1 MGRFKKTSI
10 TKQYLVL
17 LSCSFLV
24 ILLLSFLILFQARQ
38 AVIQT
43 GNEFAAMFSG
53 SLSTELSAISTQAKS
68 ICEQMLYDANATS
81 LLKAT
86 NWSEVDVKILDEIRV
101 QKVYFNEANP
111 NIADISFFSPLINWT
126 SLYNE
131 ESLLDMAAAVTDARM
146 PVCLGIKYGTF
157 VNSGDTPYLVFGA
170 PSYSDYR
177 QTGYIFV
184 SIHPPQISVP
194 ADRQEAASAVF
205 LMVDEGYETYAFNC
219 DSAMA
224 DEIIRESGLREELF
238 APDAPESRTDIIL
251 EEYVVSY
258 QYVKAADCYI
268 ISAVDTDKISERLRS
283 INLLCITMIAATVL
297 LLMAVYLALYRNYI
311 IPIRNFNGIIRE
323 TEANNQRTIK
333 GPLGLQ
339 GCEEIRQ
346 IGDSFTSLLTSINE
360 LNRQIVRN
368 ANDLYE
374 MELQQ
379 KTAELNYL
387 RSQINPHFIYN
398 TLELIRGIATEY
410 AAPQIGQISV
420 SMGKI
425 LRYSI
430 KGGHIVPLQQEV
442 DIGLAY
448 FHIQQARFP
457 QRFTMLKNIQPRT
470 ARIPV
475 IKMLLQ
481 PLVENAVF
489 HGLEPKEGSG
499 TIFLNST
506 LEGDILKIAI
516 RDNGVGIPAGKLAE
530 IRYALA
536 SPVYDTSR
544 NVGLANINARIR
556 LQYGQEYGMLVDSM
570 EGDGTCVTL
579 LLPARGMAEEGAEKE
594 RHS

>member
-1 MGRFKKTSI
+1 MSRFKKASI

-43 GNEFAAMFSG
+43 GNEFAAMFS
-53 SLSTELSAISTQAKS
+53 SALSTELSAISTQAMS

-81 LLKAT
+81 LLEAS

-101 QKVYFNEANP
+101 QKVYFSEANP

-126 SLYNE
+126 SLYTE
-131 ESLLDMAAAVTDARM
+131 ESLQSMSAAVRDART

-157 VNSGDTPYLVFGA
+157 VNSGDAPYLVFGA
-170 PSYSDYR
+170 PAYSNYR
-177 QTGYIFV
+177 QTGDVFV
-184 SIHPPQISVP
+184 SIHPPQISLP
-194 ADRQEAASAVF
+194 ADRQERASAVF
-205 LMVDEGYETYAFNC
+205 LMVDEKYDTYAFNC
-219 DSAMA
+219 DSSLG
-224 DEIIRESGLREELF
+224 DEIIRESGLMGELF
-238 APDAPESRTDIIL
+238 APDAPETRVDIVL
-251 EEYVVSY
+251 KDYVVSY
-258 QYVKAADCYI
+258 QYVKAANCYI
-268 ISAVDTDKISERLRS
+268 ISAVDTHKISRQLRG
-283 INLLCITMIAATVL
+283 INLLCGTMIAATVL
-297 LLMAVYLALYRNYI
+297 LLSAVYLALYRNYV
-311 IPIRNFNGIIRE
+311 IPIRNFNVIIRE
-323 TEANNQRTIK
+323 TEASNRRTIK
-333 GPLGLQ
+333 EPLNLQ
-339 GCEEIRQ
+339 GCEEIKQ
-346 IGDSFTSLLTSINE
+346 IGGSFTSLLTSIDE
-360 LNRQIVRN
+360 LNHQIVRN

-398 TLELIRGIATEY
+398 TLELIRGIATEH

-430 KGGHIVPLQQEV
+430 KGGPIVPLQQEI
-442 DIGLAY
+442 DIALAY

-457 QRFTMLKNIQPRT
+457 DRFAILKNIQPDT
-470 ARIPV
+470 IHIPV

-481 PLVENAVF
+481 PLVENAIF
-489 HGLEPKEGSG
+489 HGLEPKGGSG
-499 TIFLNST
+499 RIFLNST
-506 LEGDILKIAI
+506 LEGDILKITI
-516 RDNGVGIPAGKLAE
+516 RDNGVGIPEGKLSE

-536 SPVYDTSR
+536 SPIYDTSR
-544 NVGLANINARIR
+544 NVGLVNINARIQ
-556 LQYGQEYGMLVDSM
+556 LQHGRRYGILLDSM

-579 LLPARGMAEEGAEKE
+579 LLPAGNAAEERAE
-594 RHS
+594 RHP